1 MGDRKTLFKAWQIKA
16 GAAPLCGVAF
26 ARRHGIPDGDAAF
39 FMGKTGEACRP
50 AAYAQPDRA
59 LQKPDTHPWIC
70 REQAPARP
78 DAARL
83 RIALPCR
90 ASSASHLAACA
101 PHRLPVAT
109 ASPQSGNDS
118 RNITRP
124 YQPAETTR
132 CRTPPHAA
140 ATHARLATGHGNGQG
155 SMRYIDETRL
165 RAGACTLRGSGRTGC
180 HSSLVAC

>member
-1 MGDRKTLFKAWQIKA
+1 MPGTPHTDGEGLKPHGSMTPPPGNGMRRFSWARLERRADRQRMRSRTKRFRNRTRTCGFA
-16 GAAPLCGVAF
+16 GNG
-26 ARRHGIPDGDAAF
+26 
-39 FMGKTGEACRP
+39 TGTSGRSATSHRP
-50 AAYAQPDRA
+50 AMQS
-59 LQKPDTHPWIC
+59 L
-70 REQAPARP
+70 
-78 DAARL
+78 
-83 RIALPCR
+83 R
-90 ASSASHLAACA
+90 ASRLAACA

-165 RAGACTLRGSGRTGC
+165 CAGACTLRGSGRTGC